1 MAKLSVGDTV
11 SMTGEVTHIHD
22 ENGMV
27 TVRLH
32 GFEYPITTRG
42 EHLSLVAKKKPE
54 PGRTKP
60 VFDKP
65 D

>member
-27 TVRLH
+27 TIRLH
-32 GFEYPITTRG
+32 GFATPITTRG
-42 EHLSLVAKKKPE
+42 EHLSLVARKRTGL
-54 PGRTKP
+54 GRRQP
-60 VFDKP
+60 LFDKP